1 MRIKTE
7 KDVQKLDAKLK
18 SIFGVD
24 VSKYRNPEIAEKFV
38 DLIVFPQFALNW
50 VLRPIAISF
59 FIYIILFYLL
69 NLSSIMTIV
78 YGIFGLILFLLNGIL
93 FGMLLVLWKMKKDM
107 FGVMKYSLNIM
118 KECIVDLKH
127 VSTITKKENKK
138 ETLGLLFLGITHI
151 VTIPM
156 VTQALGNKIP
166 FLGGLFSKLFMKIL
180 RLASSRIKFNYDP
193 NKNEIVEDKS
203 PAVVTNT
210 YTKSID
216 NAIEGLDK
224 FLTTIL
230 RVGQF
235 PISMVTLV
243 TFSLLG
249 ILLYAVI

>member
-18 SIFGVD
+18 SELGID

-38 DLIVFPQFALNW
+38 DLLVFPQFVLNW
-50 VLRPIAISF
+50 VLRPITISF
-59 FIYIILFYLL
+59 FIYLTIFYLFD
-69 NLSSIMTIV
+69 LSPIMTIV
-78 YGIFGLILFLLNGIL
+78 YAVFGLILFLLNGTL
-93 FGMLLVLWKMKKDM
+93 FGVLLLLWKMKKDM

-118 KECIVDLKH
+118 KECTVDLKH
-127 VSTITKKENKK
+127 VSTITTKENKK

-156 VTQALGNKIP
+156 VTEALGNKIP
-166 FLGGLFSKLFMKIL
+166 FIGGLFSKLFKKIL

-210 YTKSID
+210 YIRSID
-216 NAIEGLDK
+216 HTIEGLDK

-243 TFSLLG
+243 TISLLG
-249 ILLYAVI
+249 VLLYVVI